1 MSITALFTL
10 IFVIEILCAYHV
22 VYEQLQLDIVYI
34 PDFPFLLQ
42 EEELEQMAALMNAQF
57 QEIDKVNL
65 VVE

>member
-1 MSITALFTL
+1 MSITALYTV
-10 IFVIEILCAYHV
+10 IFVIEIRCAFPV
-22 VYEQLQLDIVYI
+22 VYEQLQFWILFIY
-34 PDFPFLLQ
+34 FPFLLQ